1 MSSSPIL
8 RLHLS
13 QREKLL
19 LPLSLWFG
27 FLSFLDAQFF
37 CLAQRK
43 SSASTPNNNQY
54 PVTGMS
60 ELSPGEPREKSLL
73 PASHQLRVQ
82 GESSSPFWGLRTE
95 DRLQGCSLSPT
106 DWWSAICL
114 KLFSCVKPEFPVFSI
129 KLHGLQQPSQHP
141 STGSKD
147 CCFEK
152 LRRNEHKQA
161 RSHDKK
167 KVLAPLLPPVL
178 CVVQEF
184 WGRCSHQPMS
194 LDTIVPR
201 FYTLYEVFQ
210 LIYFSDW
217 ERFNQR
223 LGM

>member
-1 MSSSPIL
+1 MSSSSSL

-19 LPLSLWFG
+19 LSLSLWFG
-27 FLSFLDAQFF
+27 LLSFLDAHFF
-37 CLAQRK
+37 FFWVWPREKAQQ
-43 SSASTPNNNQY
+43 APQTTINT

-82 GESSSPFWGLRTE
+82 EESSSPFWGLRTE

-184 WGRCSHQPMS
+184 
-194 LDTIVPR
+194 
-201 FYTLYEVFQ
+201 
-210 LIYFSDW
+210 
-217 ERFNQR
+217 
-223 LGM
+223 